1 MKLQYEDI
9 VHILIVVVRVILR
22 LFYMFSLLFVRVINV
37 IIIVIVINI
46 CIVIVRVIN
55 DVYVFIV
62 IVRVIN
68 IYFLEMPLQHDAFER
83 RAFAR
88 AAVRNQLKR
97 TRHSLEFRPEERVGL
112 VSGRIHHWIKKV
124 FHYFT
129 ISKAGHKFQ
138 REFNVELHGTD
149 DDRELMARYNARREE
164 SGLAEFDR
172 NVSRL
177 REAIKKTLVNWS
189 PE

>member
-1 MKLQYEDI
+1 MVTSTHFNCNCESNYCFI
-9 VHILIVVVRVILR
+9 V
-22 LFYMFSLLFVRVINV
+22 
-37 IIIVIVINI
+37 
-46 CIVIVRVIN
+46 IVIVRVIN

-83 RAFAR
+83 RASAR

-97 TRHSLEFRPEERVGL
+97 TGHSLELRPEERAGL
-112 VSGRIHHWIKKV
+112 VSGRIRHWIKKA
-124 FHYFT
+124 FYYFT
-129 ISKAGHKFQ
+129 ISKADHKFQ
-138 REFNVELHGTD
+138 HEFNVELHGTD
-149 DDRELMARYNARREE
+149 DDHELMARYNARCEE

-177 REAIKKTLVNWS
+177 REAVKKTLVDRS